1 MQRPGIAVRMA
12 PGHAGVDLRADLHLG
27 DGQRLHAGARG
38 FAAGHDQ
45 LAHALRDQ
53 AFCDGRER
61 LLDALA
67 RVGRKDRVAL
77 LAAVAETRPIDV
89 DDAIAEVAK
98 HFVELRERHGDDAV
112 AFYVS
117 GQMSLEAQYLSNK
130 LCKGYFRT
138 NLIESNS
145 RLCMASAGTGY
156 KQSLGADGPPGSYED
171 LDHADVF
178 LVTGAN
184 MADCHP
190 ILFLRM
196 MDRVKEGAKLI
207 VVDPRR
213 TATAAKAD
221 LYLPVRPGT
230 DMALLNGL
238 LKLIVDAGQIDEE
251 FIAEHTN
258 GWDVMTDH
266 LADYT
271 ADRVAAI
278 TGVDEVRDGGV
289 PLDFDADYASY
300 AALAAATVPAAVTS
314 VTRSQPMVCWASGAP
329 AKRMGRRTTRRSPG
343 AVRR

>member
-1 MQRPGIAVRMA
+1 MLNA
-12 PGHAGVDLRADLHLG
+12 PG
-27 DGQRLHAGARG
+27 RLTT
-38 FAAGHDQ
+38 
-45 LAHALRDQ
+45 ALWRPTRDEEQ
-53 AFCDGRER
+53 
-61 LLDALA
+61 
-67 RVGRKDRVAL
+67 
-77 LAAVAETRPIDV
+77 RPIDV

-98 HFVELRERHGDDAV
+98 HFVELERHGDDAV

-156 KQSLGADGPPGSYED
+156 KQSLGADGPRQLRGP
-171 LDHADVF
+171 DHADVF

-196 MDRVKEGAKLI
+196 MDRVGGAKLI

-278 TGVDEVRDGGV
+278 TGVDEADLRQAAGG
-289 PLDFDADYASY
+289 S
-300 AALAAATVPAAVTS
+300 
-314 VTRSQPMVCWASGAP
+314 AP
-329 AKRMGRRTTRRSPG
+329 PRTG
-343 AVRR
+343 